1 MKKPNECKNIHDI
14 RNEIDGID
22 KEIISLIAQR
32 AKYVSAAAK
41 FNKDQ
46 QSVKAPDRVKEML
59 EKRAMWAEKKN
70 LDPEIIKK
78 IYTLLV
84 QFFIKEEM
92 NQLKN
97 NNR

>member
-41 FNKDQ
+41 FKKDQ